1 MKLSNQNKI
10 EIIKAAISKIK
21 KPNILEL
28 GVQKGVSTKMFLD
41 ICHKNNGKLTSI
53 DIQDCSGVSKS
64 KRWKFIMSSDDNFDY
79 IKNKIKNNKFD
90 ILFID
95 SLHEPNHVRKVFFY
109 YYEYLKKGGLIF
121 IDDIVWL
128 PYIKNAVRDNQ
139 FVERINRLTFDKI
152 LEIYNS
158 NQNNFT
164 LNINFYKSG
173 LATIKKMNNNK
184 LNNEKTII
192 NRMGTLKNI
201 VKKYFYAP
209 KPKN

>member
-28 GVQKGVSTKMFLD
+28 GVQKVSTKMFLD

-79 IKNKIKNNKFD
+79 IKDKIKNNKFD

-128 PYIKNAVRDNQ
+128 PYIKNAIRDNQ

-152 LEIYNS
+152 LEIS
-158 NQNNFT
+158 
-164 LNINFYKSG
+164 L
-173 LATIKKMNNNK
+173 IK
-184 LNNEKTII
+184 II
-192 NRMGTLKNI
+192 SH
-201 VKKYFYAP
+201 
-209 KPKN
+209 

>member
-1 MKLSNQNKI
+1 
-10 EIIKAAISKIK
+10 
-21 KPNILEL
+21 
-28 GVQKGVSTKMFLD
+28 
-41 ICHKNNGKLTSI
+41 
-53 DIQDCSGVSKS
+53 
-64 KRWKFIMSSDDNFDY
+64 MSSDDNFDY
-79 IKNKIKNNKFD
+79 IKDKIKNNKFD

-128 PYIKNAVRDNQ
+128 PYIKNAIRDNQ

-173 LATIKKMNNNK
+173 LATIKKMNNN
-184 LNNEKTII
+184 NYYNGQII
-192 NRMGTLKNI
+192 D
-201 VKKYFYAP
+201 
-209 KPKN
+209 

>member
-10 EIIKAAISKIK
+10 EIIKTAISKIN

-41 ICHKNNGKLTSI
+41 ICNRKNGKLTSI
-53 DIQDCSGVSKS
+53 DIQDCSRVSKS

-109 YYEYLKKGGLIF
+109 YYAYLKKGGLIF
-121 IDDIVWL
+121 IDDVVWL
-128 PYIKNAVRDNQ
+128 PYIKNASRDNQ
-139 FVERINRLTFDKI
+139 FVERINRLTFNKI
-152 LEIYNS
+152 LEIYNT
-158 NQNNFT
+158 NQNNFS

-173 LATIKKMNNNK
+173 LAIIRKMNNKK
-184 LNNEKTII
+184 LNDEKTII